1 MTRPHIIEEVLVS
14 IVVAFTVVA
23 FTVAFALE
31 WR

>member
-1 MTRPHIIEEVLVS
+1 MTRPHIEEVLVS

-23 FTVAFALE
+23 LTVVCALE

>member
-1 MTRPHIIEEVLVS
+1 MRPPIEEVLVS

-23 FTVAFALE
+23 FTVVYGLE